1 MTRRKPVVAWGV
13 VGDLSDGSA
22 SLFSNKAAAEDYAL
36 RWRAYGGCQ
45 LVKLVPH
52 SPAKEKLVRAAVRLF
67 PFSDTGGRLEAL
79 FRAVARYKRERRK

>member
-36 RWRAYGGCQ
+36 RWREYGGCQ
-45 LVKLVPH
+45 VVKLVPH
-52 SPAKEKLVRAAVRLF
+52 SPAKEKLVRAAVK
-67 PFSDTGGRLEAL
+67 L
-79 FRAVARYKRERRK
+79 FREDCMQGELRIAVERYEREGRK